1 MCWGIFFDCT
11 GQPKA
16 VIVIT
21 NCLEDRMKKII
32 KLCLLFS
39 HILLQ
44 ATPFDL
50 TQEQLTELG
59 NKIWQNECNK
69 SEKKI
74 VWWNKGEP
82 CASLGIGH
90 FLWFPR
96 TKSKKFTET
105 FPSLVA
111 FLIEKKAIVPEWLAT
126 KPQQPCPWKS
136 YEDFVQHSTS
146 TQAQELRTL
155 LTKTVAL
162 QAEFILQ
169 RAEKA
174 LPSIIRLTAEE
185 KRAHVKQQ
193 FHRMTSST
201 RGIYALVDYI
211 NFKGEGINPKEQY
224 AGHGW
229 GLRHILQQMNGTE
242 MGADALKEFAHMAKK
257 VLEQRVAHAPD
268 QKMEVSHL
276 NGWKNRIDA
285 Y

>member
-1 MCWGIFFDCT
+1 
-11 GQPKA
+11 
-16 VIVIT
+16 
-21 NCLEDRMKKII
+21 MKKIMTI
-32 KLCLLFS
+32 HLLLLS
-39 HILLQ
+39 ILLS

-50 TQEQLTELG
+50 TQDQLAELG
-59 NKIWQNECNK
+59 NTIWQRECNK
-69 SEKKI
+69 SAEKI
-74 VWWNKGEP
+74 VWWNRGEP

-96 TKSKKFTET
+96 AKSKKFTET
-105 FPSLVA
+105 FPSLIA
-111 FLIEKKAIVPEWLAT
+111 FLVERKAHVPEWLA
-126 KPQQPCPWKS
+126 KNPKQPCPWNN
-136 YEDFVQHSTS
+136 YEHFMKQSTS

-155 LTKTVAL
+155 LTSTVAL

-174 LPSIIRLTAEE
+174 LPAIVQKTPAE
-185 KRAHVKQQ
+185 KRAHVRQQ
-193 FHRMTSST
+193 FNRMASST

-229 GLRHILQQMNGTE
+229 GLRHILQQMKGTE
-242 MGADALKEFAHMAKK
+242 KGVNALQEFTHMAKK

-268 QKMEVSHL
+268 QKMEVSRL
-276 NGWKNRIDA
+276 NGWKNRVDG